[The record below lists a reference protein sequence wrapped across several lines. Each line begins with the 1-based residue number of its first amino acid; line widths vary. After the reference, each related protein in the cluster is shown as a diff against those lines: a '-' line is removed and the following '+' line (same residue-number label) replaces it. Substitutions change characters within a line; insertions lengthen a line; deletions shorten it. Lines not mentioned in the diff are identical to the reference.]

1 MEKQP
6 VEGSEG
12 QVPAAVRIQAF
23 CFSVWSPLVGQ
34 LTWVGKWRKPPRK
47 LPSRWDALFLAHR
60 MND

>member
-34 LTWVGKWRKPPRK
+34 LTWVSGESLPENCPPVGM
-47 LPSRWDALFLAHR
+47 LSSWPIE
-60 MND
+60 